1 MDKRFLLTYFRKVGN
16 NSYVTYEWFNTEEEM
31 KEFIDEQREYIV
43 EIHDAI
49 EIYTLREINLETD

>member
-1 MDKRFLLTYFRKVGN
+1 MDKRFLLIYFRKFSN

-31 KEFIDEQREYIV
+31 KEFIDEQREYII

-49 EIYTLREINLETD
+49 EIYTLREINL